1 MHTAQELQHV
11 TNGNTPHLSGYD
23 LTLLLIRGGIGRLG
37 LNSNAKEVLLYLASC
52 YNEKNGVVYP
62 RVKTMAEALDISE
75 RGIIRALKELTEKGC
90 IIRSKR
96 KKNSNEY
103 VITRKVL
110 QSNPMQHQT
119 KNAADVTSHGHNDT
133 SSSDTVSPLM
143 NNEVEQQEV
152 EQQQPKKAD
161 VVSLS
166 SFSLKKIPASILAK
180 KTDKNGRPIRN
191 HAAYWNSLTDAQK
204 QEYLRNEEEKA
215 AKIRKK
221 EERKRQAQLE
231 KQQQREEEKRLQE
244 QLSRPLHEQWSR
256 EQAIKHVWQTRNLH
270 KGILKEG
277 LTKSLVELYS
287 LDVQAIC
294 RMTEAEIEK
303 ISL

>member
-1 MHTAQELQHV
+1 MKGTNKGTSKEQTTSCMHA
-11 TNGNTPHLSGYD
+11 
-23 LTLLLIRGGIGRLG
+23 
-37 LNSNAKEVLLYLASC
+37 AS
-52 YNEKNGVVYP
+52 EP
-62 RVKTMAEALDISE
+62 
-75 RGIIRALKELTEKGC
+75 
-90 IIRSKR
+90 
-96 KKNSNEY
+96 
-103 VITRKVL
+103 
-110 QSNPMQHQT
+110 Q
-119 KNAADVTSHGHNDT
+119 
-133 SSSDTVSPLM
+133 
-143 NNEVEQQEV
+143 
-152 EQQQPKKAD
+152 KAD

-166 SFSLKKIPASILAK
+166 SFSLKKIPPSILAK

-204 QEYLRNEEEKA
+204 CEYLKQEEEQA

-221 EERKRQAQLE
+221 EEMKRQEAAEKQRKRE
-231 KQQQREEEKRLQE
+231 DEKRLQE
-244 QLSRPLHEQWSR
+244 QLSRPLHEQWSKQ
-256 EQAIKHVWQTRNLH
+256 QAIKHVWQTRNLH

>member
-1 MHTAQELQHV
+1 MQTAEQLQTV

-23 LTLLLIRGGIGRLG
+23 LTLLLLRGGIGRLG

-62 RVKTMAEALDISE
+62 RVKTMAAALDISE
-75 RGIIRALKELTEKGC
+75 RGVIRALAELTEKGC

-96 KKNSNEY
+96 RKNSNEY

-110 QSNPMQHQT
+110 QSNPIQHQT
-119 KNAADVTSHGHNDT
+119 KNADNVITHGHNDT
-133 SSSDTVSPLM
+133 SSNDTVSPLM
-143 NNEVEQQEV
+143 IHEVEQHEV
-152 EQQQPKKAD
+152 KQQQPVKKAD

-166 SFSLKKIPASILAK
+166 SFSLSKVPASILARK
-180 KTDKNGRPIRN
+180 ADKNGRPIRN

-204 QEYLRNEEEKA
+204 REYLRQEEEQA

-221 EERKRQAQLE
+221 EEMKKQAQLE

-244 QLSRPLHEQWSR
+244 QLNRPLNEQWSR

-270 KGILKEG
+270 KGILKAG
-277 LTKSLVELYS
+277 LTKSLVELYN

-294 RMTEAEIEK
+294 RMSEAEIENF
-303 ISL
+303 S

>member
-1 MHTAQELQHV
+1 MQTAQELQTV

-52 YNEKNGVVYP
+52 YNEKKGVVYP
-62 RVKTMAEALDISE
+62 RVKTMAAALDISE
-75 RGIIRALKELTEKGC
+75 RGVIRALAELTEKGC

-110 QSNPMQHQT
+110 QSNPMQNQT
-119 KNAADVTSHGHNDT
+119 KNADVVTTYGHNDT
-133 SSSDTVSPLM
+133 FSSDTVSPLM
-143 NNEVEQQEV
+143 NNEIEQHEV
-152 EQQQPKKAD
+152 EKQQPKKAD

-166 SFSLKKIPASILAK
+166 SFSLSKVPASILAK

-191 HAAYWNSLTDAQK
+191 HAAYWNSLNDAQK
-204 QEYLRNEEEKA
+204 REYLKQEEEKA
-215 AKIRKK
+215 AKTRKL
-221 EERKRQAQLE
+221 EELKKQAQIE
-231 KQQQREEEKRLQE
+231 KQRQIEEEKRLQE
-244 QLSRPLHEQWSR
+244 QLSRPLNEQWSKQ
-256 EQAIKHVWQTRNLH
+256 QAIKHVWQTRNLH
-270 KGILKEG
+270 RGILKTG
-277 LTKSLVELYS
+277 LTKSLVELYNI
-287 LDVQAIC
+287 DVQAIC

-303 ISL
+303 IS

>member
-1 MHTAQELQHV
+1 MHTAQELQTV

-62 RVKTMAEALDISE
+62 RVKTMAAALDISE
-75 RGIIRALKELTEKGC
+75 RGVIRALAELTEKGC

-110 QSNPMQHQT
+110 QLNPMQHQT
-119 KNAADVTSHGHNDT
+119 KNVADVTSHGHNDT

-143 NNEVEQQEV
+143 NHEVEQHEIKQH
-152 EQQQPKKAD
+152 QPVKKAD
-161 VVSLS
+161 VVSIS
-166 SFSLKKIPASILAK
+166 SFSLKKIPPSILAK

-191 HAAYWNSLTDAQK
+191 HAAYWNSLNDAQK
-204 QEYLRNEEEKA
+204 REYLKNEAEA
-215 AKIRKK
+215 AKRK
-221 EERKRQAQLE
+221 EERKKQEEAE
-231 KQQQREEEKRLQE
+231 KQRQREEQRQIKENANK
-244 QLSRPLHEQWSR
+244 PLDEQWSR
-256 EQAIKHVWQTRNLH
+256 ERAIRQIWITKNLRR
-270 KGILKEG
+270 GMITG
-277 LTKSLVELYS
+277 FIKSLADLYN
-287 LDVQAIC
+287 LDVRSIEQ
-294 RMTEAEIEK
+294 MTKAEIEK
-303 ISL
+303 FSS